1 MRVFLVGAT
10 GAMGTSLVPR
20 LVKAGHEVFGT
31 SRSSRR
37 AGEIEGLGAE
47 AVALDVLDRAAV
59 GAALERTRPE
69 VVIHQATALQDLDG
83 SAMRNIDTAFVQ
95 TNRLRTE
102 GTDNLLAAAGPAG
115 VRRVIAQSFTGWP
128 NEPTG
133 SWVKTEED
141 PLDPNPPRN
150 ARQSMAA
157 VAHLEAAVT
166 AAAHVEGLV
175 LRYGGFYGPGTGM
188 ARQGPQTEMIRKRM
202 FPIVGR
208 GDGIWSFSQIEDA
221 ADATTAAVT
230 QGAPGLYN
238 VVDDEPAP
246 VRDWLPYL
254 ADALGAPPPR
264 HLPGWLARPLIG
276 GVLFRMMTTARGSSN
291 AKAKRELDWTPAYAS
306 WRQGFVDG
314 LG

>member
-1 MRVFLVGAT
+1 
-10 GAMGTSLVPR
+10 
-20 LVKAGHEVFGT
+20 
-31 SRSSRR
+31 
-37 AGEIEGLGAE
+37 
-47 AVALDVLDRAAV
+47 
-59 GAALERTRPE
+59 
-69 VVIHQATALQDLDG
+69 
-83 SAMRNIDTAFVQ
+83 
-95 TNRLRTE
+95 
-102 GTDNLLAAAGPAG
+102 
-115 VRRVIAQSFTGWP
+115 
-128 NEPTG
+128 
-133 SWVKTEED
+133 VKTEED
-141 PLDPNPPRN
+141 PIDPDPPRT

-157 VAHLEAAVT
+157 IAHLEAAVT
-166 AAAHVEGLV
+166 TAAHVEGLV

-188 ARQGPQTEMIRKRM
+188 DRQGPQAEMIRRRM

-221 ADATTAAVT
+221 ADATAAAVT
-230 QGAPGLYN
+230 QGPPGLYN

-264 HLPGWLARPLIG
+264 HLPAWLARPLIG

-291 AKAKRELDWTPAYAS
+291 AKAKRELDWSPTYAS